1 MSCLLTTGFD
11 IECNDGVGGLEPGS
25 FLITQKEN
33 ITTVTTVAG
42 AITVLTQV
50 GGTSFFRYRLR
61 KNTQNFDGANT
72 NTPETGVNFIA
83 NTLVLLM
90 MKMSAAKNVEL
101 KLVTQK
107 PNICIVRDLNGV
119 YHAFG
124 IETGMEFSINSSSG
138 KAYGDMNGY
147 TLTGIEESK
156 NRYTVDA
163 SVIASLVIGNPS

>member
-1 MSCLLTTGFD
+1 MCLLTTGFD
-11 IECNDGVGGLEPGS
+11 NECNDGVGGLEPGS

-33 ITTVTTVAG
+33 ITVATATAG
-42 AITVLTQV
+42 VINTLTQAV
-50 GGTSFFRYRLR
+50 GTSFFRYRLR

-72 NTPETGVNFIA
+72 NTPETGVNYIE

-124 IETGMEFSINSSSG
+124 IETGMDFSINSSSG

-147 TLTGIEESK
+147 TLTGVEQSK
-156 NRYTVDA
+156 ERYTVDA
-163 SVIASLVIGNPS
+163 TVIAGLTIGDPS

>member
-1 MSCLLTTGFD
+1 
-11 IECNDGVGGLEPGS
+11 
-25 FLITQKEN
+25 
-33 ITTVTTVAG
+33 
-42 AITVLTQV
+42 
-50 GGTSFFRYRLR
+50 
-61 KNTQNFDGANT
+61 
-72 NTPETGVNFIA
+72 
-83 NTLVLLM
+83 M

-147 TLTGIEESK
+147 TLTGIDESK
-156 NRYTVDA
+156 DRYTVDPT
-163 SVIASLVIGNPS
+163 VIASLVIGNPS

>member
-1 MSCLLTTGFD
+1 MCLLTTGFD
-11 IECNDGVGGLEPGS
+11 NECNDGVGGLEPGS

-33 ITTVTTVAG
+33 ITVATTTAG
-42 AITVLTQV
+42 VITTLTQAV
-50 GGTSFFRYRLR
+50 GTSFFRYRLR

-72 NTPETGVNFIA
+72 NTPETGVNYIE

-124 IETGMEFSINSSSG
+124 IETGMDFSINSSSG

-147 TLTGIEESK
+147 TLTGVEQSK
-156 NRYTVDA
+156 ERYTVDA
-163 SVIASLVIGNPS
+163 TVIAGLTIGDPS